1 MNTPPILVS
10 ILDLNQRVADEM
22 AQKGLGIE
30 LSGFAFPEVLAEG
43 ALEKNIKETQDILK
57 GFPYPVTMHGAF
69 WDLRIAVREP
79 MIRQVA
85 EFRMRQSLEIAHEL
99 GINKVVFHPN
109 YTSRRNDDDMKRY
122 WVGQQ
127 IDFWRALQ
135 PDAQKHGITIY
146 LENTGEPTAD
156 YIHQILN
163 QLDPQVF
170 ATCLDTGHLNVF
182 GDNKNVLDWVNT
194 YSHQL
199 GYVHLHANFGKRDEH
214 IAYTEGNMDFT
225 GFFEA
230 LTNIEQGSGTR
241 PWIIIEVKSREAYL
255 KSYEAL
261 RRQYGQ

>member
-10 ILDLNQRVADEM
+10 ILELNQRVADEF
-22 AQKGLGIE
+22 AQKGVGIE
-30 LSGFAFPEVLAEG
+30 LSGFAFPDVLAEG
-43 ALEKNIKETQDILK
+43 ELEKNIKATQDILK
-57 GFPYPVTMHGAF
+57 GFPHPVTMHGAF

-109 YTSRRNDDDMKRY
+109 YTSRRNDEDMKRY
-122 WVGQQ
+122 WVDEQVA
-127 IDFWRALQ
+127 FWQALA
-135 PDAQKHGITIY
+135 PEARKYGIQIY

-156 YIHQILN
+156 YIHEILN
-163 QLDPQVF
+163 QLDPEVF
-170 ATCLDTGHLNVF
+170 GTCLDTGHLNVF
-182 GDNKNVLDWVNT
+182 GDNKNVVDWVNT
-194 YSHQL
+194 YQGQL

-214 IAYTEGNMDFT
+214 IAYTKGNMDFT

-230 LTNIEQGSGTR
+230 LASIEQDSGSH

-255 KSYEAL
+255 QSYEAL
-261 RRQYGQ
+261 MRQYK